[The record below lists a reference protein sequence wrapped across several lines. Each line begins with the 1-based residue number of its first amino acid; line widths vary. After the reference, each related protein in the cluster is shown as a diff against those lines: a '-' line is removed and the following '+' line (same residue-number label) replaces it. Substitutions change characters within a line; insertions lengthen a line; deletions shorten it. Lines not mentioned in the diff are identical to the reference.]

1 MKNEKIKF
9 NLVENAKD
17 SLAHAVEHLTR
28 PEEPTPS
35 DLKRA
40 ILDVAHVVEL
50 ILKERVRRIH
60 RAFIWENVDKYPSL
74 KAQTIGMGK
83 AVSRLLNLEGIAL
96 TKDSKKTLSTCRR
109 IRNRIE
115 HFEFEIELKEA
126 RAIVGRML
134 SFIFTFA
141 KSYLEIDLETD
152 FKEDDRWSELIHI
165 YEFREAHSTALEKQ
179 LSKEGTPVC
188 DCPSCDATTFDV
200 SVMKCALCGYMEEQI
215 ECDICHETVWE
226 TDTKTFDTVDDDGDP
241 ESVTVCQTCIER
253 SQAEEDA
260 L

>member
-1 MKNEKIKF
+1 MKNKKIRF
-9 NLVENAKD
+9 NLIENAKD
-17 SLAHAVEHLTR
+17 SLAHAVEHLTG
-28 PEEPTPS
+28 PEKPTPG

-40 ILDVAHVVEL
+40 ILDVAHVIEL
-50 ILKERVRRIH
+50 ILKECVRRIH

-74 KAQTIGMGK
+74 KAQTIGTDK

-96 TKDSKKTLSTCRR
+96 TKDSKKTLLTCRR
-109 IRNRIE
+109 IRNFIE

-141 KSYLEIDLETD
+141 KSHLELDLETD
-152 FKEDDRWSELIHI
+152 FKEDDRWSELIQI
-165 YEFREAHSTALEKQ
+165 YEFWEAHSTALERQ
-179 LSKEGTPVC
+179 LSEEGTPVC
-188 DCPSCDATTFDV
+188 DCPSCDATTFDL
-200 SVMKCALCGYMEEQI
+200 SVMECIFCGHREEQI

-226 TDTKTFDTVDDDGDP
+226 TDTETFDLVEADREP

>member
-17 SLAHAVEHLTR
+17 SLAHAVEHLTGF
-28 PEEPTPS
+28 EKPTPG

-60 RAFIWENVDKYPSL
+60 RAFIWENIDKYPSL
-74 KAQTIGMGK
+74 KAQTIGTDK

-96 TKDSKKTLSTCRR
+96 TKDSKKTLLTCRR

-126 RAIVGRML
+126 RVIVGRML
-134 SFIFTFA
+134 SFIFTFV

-152 FKEDDRWSELIHI
+152 FKQDDRWSELMKIH
-165 YEFREAHSTALEKQ
+165 EFWEAHSTALEKQ

-188 DCPSCDATTFDV
+188 ECPSCYAATFDLFG
-200 SVMKCALCGYMEEQI
+200 MECAFCGHRQEQI

-226 TDTKTFDTVDDDGDP
+226 TDTETFDTVDADGDP